1 VPASSVMVPAN
12 ATSTAFTAT
21 AGNMASNQSATLTA
35 SLNGASRTA
44 TINLAASQPLT
55 LSSLTCNPTNLNT
68 GAITTCTVALS
79 GAAPNGGTVV
89 SLASDSNLLPVPS
102 SVTVQA
108 TRSAAT
114 FVARAGLI
122 AQSQGAMLTATLSGT
137 SQQFGIDLL
146 AGVVPFS
153 LACNPSI
160 IAPGTSTV
168 CSVNLSQVAPPGGIT
183 VALASNNSMLTLPP
197 SVTVAAGSSS
207 ATFSATVSATV
218 LQPTRLRQRV
228 KILASF
234 GGGSASAFVTIQLQ
248 RGRPRHNN

>member
-12 ATSTAFTAT
+12 NTSTAFSAT
-21 AGNMASNQSATLTA
+21 AGNMSSNQSATLTA

-44 TINLAASQPLT
+44 SINLAASRSMT
-55 LSSLTCNPTNLNT
+55 LSSLTCNPTSLNA

-89 SLASDSNLLPVPS
+89 SLASNSNLLPVPP

-108 TRSAAT
+108 NRNAAT
-114 FVARAGLI
+114 FVATAGLI
-122 AQSQGAMLTATLSGT
+122 DQSQGAMLTATLSGT

-146 AGVVPFS
+146 AGAAPFS
-153 LACNPSI
+153 LTCSPSI

-168 CSVNLSQVAPPGGIT
+168 CSVNLSQVAPAGGIT
-183 VALASNNSMLTLPP
+183 VALASNNSVLTLPP

-207 ATFSATVSATV
+207 ATFSVTVSTTV
-218 LQPTRLRQRV
+218 AQLTRLRQRV

-234 GGGSASAFVTIQLQ
+234 GGWSASAFVTIQLQ